1 MADNVIANSTDSGGP
16 TFATDDAAGVHWP
29 YGKVAWGADNTQ
41 TPVAAGASALP
52 IQDGG
57 NTITVDGTVDVTGV
71 ATETTL
77 ASALTALQ
85 LIDNIVSG
93 TGANIS
99 QINGVAV
106 TMGNGA
112 SGTGVQRVTIAS
124 DSTGVLNVGGRGA
137 HDSAISGNPVRLGAR
152 ALSADYTAVTTGDT
166 ADLITDLVGK
176 LVIMPYAINQNHWQ
190 YAGAAITDTADDVV
204 KASAGAGIR
213 NYVTSLTVINS
224 HATVGT
230 VVELKDGSTV
240 IHRGYAAPLGGGYTV
255 TFPTPLKGTAAT
267 ALNVACV
274 TTGSNTYVNASGYV
288 AP

>member
-1 MADNVIANSTDSGGP
+1 MADNVTANSTDGLGP
-16 TFATDDAAGVHWP
+16 TFASDDAAGVQWP
-29 YGKVAWGADNTQ
+29 YAKSAWGADNTQ
-41 TPVAAGASALP
+41 TPVSTGASALP
-52 IQDGG
+52 AQ
-57 NTITVDGTVDVTGV
+57 
-71 ATETTL
+71 
-77 ASALTALQ
+77 
-85 LIDNIVSG
+85 
-93 TGANIS
+93 GA
-99 QINGVAV
+99 A
-106 TMGNGA
+106 
-112 SGTGVQRVTIAS
+112 
-124 DSTGVLNVGGRGA
+124 A
-137 HDSAISGNPVRLGAR
+137 HDDAVSGNPLRIAAR
-152 ALSADYTAVTTGDT
+152 AQTADYTSVASGDT
-166 ADLITDLVGK
+166 ADLLCDVKGK
-176 LVIMPYAINQNHWQ
+176 LIVLPYALHENHWQ